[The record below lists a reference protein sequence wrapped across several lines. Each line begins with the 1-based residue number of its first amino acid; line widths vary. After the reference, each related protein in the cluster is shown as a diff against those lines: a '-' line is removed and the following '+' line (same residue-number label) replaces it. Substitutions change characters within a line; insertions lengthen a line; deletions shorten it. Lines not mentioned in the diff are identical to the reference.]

1 MEINRIIMWVMAFG
15 AVLGGIDRILG
26 NRFGYGDKFE
36 KGFQMMGNVGLSM
49 AGVICLAPALGEAVR
64 FLVGPMCEALKMD
77 AAIFGSLLGMLLC
90 YLLKVIGIWQVVFL
104 LQ

>member
-36 KGFQMMGNVGLSM
+36 TEMIL
-49 AGVICLAPALGEAVR
+49 
-64 FLVGPMCEALKMD
+64 
-77 AAIFGSLLGMLLC
+77 
-90 YLLKVIGIWQVVFL
+90 
-104 LQ
+104 